1 LKIHFSYVV
10 PQKDGFVK
18 ALRPVPF
25 EEASFRY
32 YCGFTKHDGFVKSPY
47 AVLPF
52 FPRHCGVP
60 SVRLIPRD
68 SGALP
73 MELFTLPFEE
83 VLNRPFYEFVK
94 HGTIR

>member
-1 LKIHFSYVV
+1 MHRRKGRQSVPKSGSGAGPRDHISFDLKIHFSYVV

-52 FPRHCGVP
+52 FPR
-60 SVRLIPRD
+60 
-68 SGALP
+68 
-73 MELFTLPFEE
+73 
-83 VLNRPFYEFVK
+83 
-94 HGTIR
+94 